1 MWWFAI
7 GDLPP
12 GVDAEEPEW
21 TRQVVAWCKGYL
33 EFCCDPPLLG
43 YYVDGIATEDE
54 IAEGT
59 SISGEMPLGMA
70 LFYDDGME
78 EEAAHY
84 LDKCHV
90 AYYHFC
96 TAVDWVACHP
106 TALLA
111 LFERLGYDISARVIG
126 PREPPGHRAPIALG
140 SEAFQEALRVIDAA
154 NNDDGKLDLVRLP
167 PMLEE
172 SDPHW
177 SDWVVNW
184 IDAYLASTCG
194 APPSGTRLKRTWDS
208 STRWGH
214 TQGRPHKVQCGWGLD
229 WDGGEPPP
237 QTRDFAE
244 KFRVAFYRLLTHV
257 DWQQFDG
264 TTLRSCF
271 DEQGYNDY
279 LGI

>member
-1 MWWFAI
+1 MWWFAL

-59 SISGEMPLGMA
+59 SRSGEMPLGMA

-84 LDKCHV
+84 LDKCHI

-111 LFERLGYDISARVIG
+111 LFERLGYDISASVIS
-126 PREPPGHRAPIALG
+126 PREPPGHLAPLALG
-140 SEAFQEALRVIDAA
+140 SEALQEALRGIDAA
-154 NNDDGKLDLVRLP
+154 NNDDGKLDLVTSNYYSSNVSIL
-167 PMLEE
+167 LG
-172 SDPHW
+172 
-177 SDWVVNW
+177 N
-184 IDAYLASTCG
+184 
-194 APPSGTRLKRTWDS
+194 GT
-208 STRWGH
+208 
-214 TQGRPHKVQCGWGLD
+214 
-229 WDGGEPPP
+229 GGFGPA
-237 QTRDFAE
+237 TNFAVGSNPTS
-244 KFRVAFYRLLTHV
+244 VAV
-257 DWQQFDG
+257 GDFDG
-264 TTLRSCF
+264 NGKLDLVTANSGSSNISVLFNSC
-271 DEQGYNDY
+271 Q
-279 LGI
+279 